1 VGVETSRCRVAQVVR
16 ARSADRPQRS
26 GRTSSCGRLS
36 APCHPVGHRP
46 ARHVSPPI
54 DEALEVLARYKMR
67 LHPGSM
73 STLVTGE
80 DNSIIRALNEAFAQV
95 ADVARR

>member
-1 VGVETSRCRVAQVVR
+1 
-16 ARSADRPQRS
+16 
-26 GRTSSCGRLS
+26 
-36 APCHPVGHRP
+36 
-46 ARHVSPPI
+46 
-54 DEALEVLARYKMR
+54 MR